1 MVGVVAV
8 FAGVLLGYWLGKV
21 SARAESRLLRERL
34 TGLEAEKAAQEAA
47 ARLAGEQGSHQ
58 MAALAACN
66 ALLVVPEDQTRV
78 EVGER
83 VLALLLERRG
93 R

>member
-1 MVGVVAV
+1 
-8 FAGVLLGYWLGKV
+8 
-21 SARAESRLLRERL
+21 
-34 TGLEAEKAAQEAA
+34 
-47 ARLAGEQGSHQ
+47 

-66 ALLVVPEDQTRV
+66 ALLIVPEDQTRV

-83 VLALLLERRG
+83 VLTLLLERRG

>member
-1 MVGVVAV
+1 
-8 FAGVLLGYWLGKV
+8 
-21 SARAESRLLRERL
+21 
-34 TGLEAEKAAQEAA
+34 
-47 ARLAGEQGSHQ
+47 